1 MPNQYIKKI
10 GITNNSDF
18 KDHAKIGSDYLYE
31 RWESVDAVLQHHID
45 EQYRFFFA
53 RPEYNQDT
61 DTITW
66 YTKNW
71 KEEICPIRIGL
82 LSEPEQTD
90 KYKRI
95 FNETLNY
102 YRSVVSKLSHNSDEY
117 KILKRA
123 IQNID
128 NPKYIDNFVFAINN
142 QVVCLAWGMT
152 LLENTK
158 KPIESVVTDVPKIPI
173 KKYAIRFAV
182 GEHGAIEG
190 NFSLRMPK
198 GYTIMPTDIPTV
210 KTNDGYEFVGW
221 DINPD
226 GFVVDGNQTFM
237 ANIQKV
243 NNTIDNNLIDS
254 IEGDTE
260 QPIEEQSS
268 ALENNL
274 PPSDVGVSQP
284 WYKRFW
290 LWLISTLTAFGHWFR
305 KKGWKWLLA
314 ILLLLLLIL
323 LLQYCSDNNR
333 DSIINDNDAVWI
345 DDDRVH
351 HGDGGIYDP
360 GNPYESAPNP
370 TNPGSGYE
378 DLQPVLPDRPNEILP
393 IEGTPEIIP
402 GNPTII
408 GNRLNIL
415 MENDSKS
422 ILDLVRA
429 FKTEY
434 PEEQYKV
441 VYYDDVVKRIQI
453 EFPSE
458 EREELKRKI
467 PSQFSEFQ
475 VFVFDESLFEGSYT
489 PNDPACT
496 IEQSW
501 YLNAI
506 EASSAWD
513 ITRGSKDITVAVV
526 DNGFNLNHPEFK
538 DKIVMPYNVWT
549 HDRTIFPLEED
560 HGTHVAGI
568 AIGNADNGIGIAGI
582 APLCTFMPIQVA
594 NQGGIM
600 TTTSVLDGILYAL
613 YQGADVINVSL
624 GQQFQGLDRYPE
636 AEQRAIINNRFKEEE
651 RLWREVMR
659 IAQKHNNAT
668 IVVAAGNDNVLA
680 GVEALQRPELF
691 VTVSAVSETISPI
704 RKADFSNYGEYS
716 TISAPGVDIYS
727 SCKNGYESMSG
738 TSMAA
743 PIVSGAIALL
753 KSVNEGLTTQQII
766 CALQSTGKSVRDNV
780 GNLLQIH
787 KAIQKVQEGNLNDC
801 EPQPSTGDVQVLLS
815 WNNYNDLDLLCVDPN
830 NDLVC
835 FKQPRVPSGGMLEI
849 DMNVN
854 ARHSN
859 QPIENIYWPQG
870 QAPQGMYHVFIS
882 YYAQHESNINRTPY
896 KVIVKYGG
904 KEEIFE
910 GDIEYK
916 QSREPLS
923 IFAFA
928 LGNDLEQPSPPQQT
942 EDPNRN
948 AQRQRIRQQLE
959 QRRNELQQ
967 ELNDIDNQLRNM

>member
-1 MPNQYIKKI
+1 MMSNQYIEKI
-10 GITNNSDF
+10 GVTKISDF
-18 KDHAKIGSDYLYE
+18 KDHVKIGGDYLYE
-31 RWESVDAVLQHHID
+31 RWDSVYAVIQYHI
-45 EQYRFFFA
+45 EEKYKFFLA
-53 RPEYNQDT
+53 RPECNSQE
-61 DTITW
+61 DTIYW
-66 YTKNW
+66 FTKPW
-71 KEEICPIRIGL
+71 KEESSPIQIGKIQDIEL
-82 LSEPEQTD
+82 VD
-90 KYKRI
+90 KYKLI
-95 FNETLNY
+95 FNETLNHY
-102 YRSVVSKLSHNSDEY
+102 KEVLSGFSHASDEY

-128 NPKYIDNFVFAINN
+128 DSNYIENFVFAIGE
-142 QVVCLAWGMT
+142 QVICCAWGMT
-152 LLENTK
+152 ILEKHK
-158 KPIESVVTDVPKIPI
+158 KNIDSIIIDVPPLPI
-173 KKYAIRFAV
+173 KKYSIRFLVDKPAT
-182 GEHGAIEG
+182 IDG
-190 NFSLRMPK
+190 NDYLRKPK
-198 GYTIMPTDIPTV
+198 GYVITSADIPHI
-210 KTNDGYEFVGW
+210 NIGEDYDFLEW
-221 DINPD
+221 DTNPD
-226 GFVVDGNQTFM
+226 GYVVEGDKTFT
-237 ANIQKV
+237 AQIQNKE
-243 NNTIDNNLIDS
+243 NTNTIIVPDDDSENVKKESNNLI
-254 IEGDTE
+254 EKK
-260 QPIEEQSS
+260 
-268 ALENNL
+268 
-274 PPSDVGVSQP
+274 P

-290 LWLISTLTAFGHWFR
+290 IWLTSILATLWHWFR
-305 KKGWKWLLA
+305 KKGWKWLLLL
-314 ILLLLLLIL
+314 LLLLLLIFL
-323 LLQYCSDNNR
+323 LKECSGGCNG
-333 DSIINDNDAVWI
+333 IINDRDTAWI
-345 DDDRVH
+345 DGDDNVRN
-351 HGDGGIYDP
+351 GEGGIYDP
-360 GNPYESAPNP
+360 GNPYEGVPSP
-370 TNPGSGYE
+370 TGPGSGYE
-378 DLQPVLPDRPNEILP
+378 DLQPLLPDRPNKIQP
-393 IEGTPEIIP
+393 IEGEPEIIP
-402 GNPTII
+402 GNPSII

-415 MENDSKS
+415 MENESKS

-429 FKTEY
+429 FKNEY
-434 PEEQYKV
+434 PGEEYKV

-453 EFPSE
+453 EIPAN
-458 EREELKRKI
+458 EREKMKQNI

-475 VFVFDESLFEGSYT
+475 VFVFDESLFEGSYI
-489 PNDPACT
+489 PNDPAYEE
-496 IEQSW
+496 EQYW

-506 EASSAWD
+506 EALSAWD

-549 HDRTIFPLEED
+549 HDKNIFPQEVD

-568 AIGNADNGIGIAGI
+568 AIGNMDNETGIAGI

-594 NQGGIM
+594 NKDGIM

-727 SCKNGYESMSG
+727 SCQNGYESMSG

-801 EPQPSTGDVQVLLS
+801 EPQPSTGDVQVLLR

-830 NDLVC
+830 NDLIC

-870 QAPQGMYHVFIS
+870 QAPQGVYHVLIS
-882 YYAQHESNINRTPY
+882 YYAQHESHINKTPY
-896 KVIVKYGG
+896 KVVVKYGG
-904 KEEIFE
+904 KEETFE
-910 GDIEYK
+910 GEIEYK

-923 IFAFA
+923 ICTFT
-928 LGNDLEQPSPPQQT
+928 LGDNQKQPSPPQQT

-967 ELNDIDNQLRNM
+967 ELNDIDDQLRNM

>member
-1 MPNQYIKKI
+1 MPNLYVKKI
-10 GITNNSDF
+10 GNTSNSDF
-18 KDHAKIGSDYLYE
+18 KDHAKIGADYLYE
-31 RWESVDAVLQHHID
+31 RWESVNAVLQHYIED
-45 EQYRFFFA
+45 QYRFFFA
-53 RPEYNQDT
+53 RPEFDQDT
-61 DTITW
+61 DTIAW

-71 KEEICPIRIGL
+71 EEETCPIRIGEL
-82 LSEPEQTD
+82 NEPEETD
-90 KYKRI
+90 KYKLI

-102 YRSVVSKLSHNSDEY
+102 YRNVVSKLSHNSDEY
-117 KILKRA
+117 KILNRA

-128 NPKYIDNFVFAINN
+128 NPKYIDNFVFAINE

-158 KPIESVVTDVPKIPI
+158 KPIESVITDVPKVPI
-173 KKYAIRFAV
+173 KKYAIRFV
-182 GEHGAIEG
+182 IDEHGTIEG

-198 GYTIMPTDIPTV
+198 GYTIKPTDIPLV
-210 KTNDGYEFVGW
+210 KTDDGYEFIGW

-226 GFVVDGNQTFM
+226 GFVVDGNKTFK
-237 ANIQKV
+237 ANVREI
-243 NNTIDNNLIDS
+243 NNVVDNNLIDN
-254 IEGDTE
+254 IEDDIK
-260 QPIEEQSS
+260 PLIEEQSS
-268 ALENNL
+268 SEDNIQS
-274 PPSDVGVSQP
+274 SDAEVLQP

-290 LWLISTLTAFGHWFR
+290 IWLLSILSAFGLWFI

-314 ILLLLLLIL
+314 ILLLLLLIFL
-323 LLQYCSDNNR
+323 LKCCT
-333 DSIINDNDAVWI
+333 DSGESVINEDDTVWI
-345 DDDRVH
+345 DDDDRVQD
-351 HGDGGIYDP
+351 GGGIYDP

-378 DLQPVLPDRPNEILP
+378 DLQPLLPDRPNEILP
-393 IEGTPEIIP
+393 IEGTPKIIP
-402 GNPTII
+402 GNPAII

-415 MENDSKS
+415 MENESKS

-496 IEQSW
+496 TEQSW

-506 EASSAWD
+506 EAPSAWD

-691 VTVSAVSETISPI
+691 VTVSAVSETVSPI

-727 SCKNGYESMSG
+727 SCKNGYVSMSG

-753 KSVNEGLTTQQII
+753 KSVNESLTTQQII
-766 CALQSTGKSVRDNV
+766 CALQSTGKPVRDNV

-787 KAIQKVQEGNLNDC
+787 KAIQKVQDGNLNDC

-854 ARHSN
+854 GHHSN

-870 QAPQGMYHVFIS
+870 EAPQGMYHVFIS
-882 YYAQHESNINRTPY
+882 YYEQHESNINKTPY

-904 KEEIFE
+904 KEETFE

-923 IFAFA
+923 ICSFT
-928 LGNDLEQPSPPQQT
+928 LGNYQQQPSPPQQT
-942 EDPNRN
+942 DDPNRE